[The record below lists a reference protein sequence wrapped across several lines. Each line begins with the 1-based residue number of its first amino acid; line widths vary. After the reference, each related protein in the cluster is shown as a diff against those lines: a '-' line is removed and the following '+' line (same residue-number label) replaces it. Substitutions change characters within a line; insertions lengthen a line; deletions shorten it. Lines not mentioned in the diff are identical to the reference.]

1 MFVGTYE
8 FKLDSKN
15 RVTVPQ
21 RYREPPKAGVPACST
36 FYLTIGA
43 EGCIAV
49 YTPEGWE
56 KMMSE
61 LGQGNALAGSDLRD
75 AQRLIG
81 SATDVR
87 ECDSEGRI
95 ILADHLR
102 DLTGLGRDVVWV
114 GAVSRAEIWDKQR
127 WKEYHQQKV
136 SKLAE
141 KIDKVSSHG
150 FGFPGKT
157 PTNG

>member
-8 FKLDSKN
+8 FKLDAKN

-21 RYREPPKAGVPACST
+21 RYREPARAGVPGCST

-56 KMMSE
+56 QMMAE
-61 LGQGNALAGSDLRD
+61 LGRGNALAGSDLRD

-81 SATDVR
+81 SAADQR
-87 ECDSEGRI
+87 ECDSEGRV

-102 DLTGLGRDVVWV
+102 QMAGLGRDVVWV
-114 GAVSRAEIWDKQR
+114 GAVSRAEIWDKER
-127 WKEYHQQKV
+127 WKKYQQEKV
-136 SKLAE
+136 TTLAE

-150 FGFPGKT
+150 LAFPGKT
-157 PTNG
+157 PLNG